1 MKKKDILQNLKFDNA
16 VWLIQH
22 QKMNMY
28 KYVLVL
34 RSKSKF
40 FKDHKIAWATRAS
53 AIYCIWKMLIYTKLQ
68 ERSCCYS
75 LIIYMKK
82 ASLWQ

>member
-1 MKKKDILQNLKFDNA
+1 MKKKDILQNLKCNNV

-40 FKDHKIAWATRAS
+40 FKDHKIAWATKGVQFIVFEKCS
-53 AIYCIWKMLIYTKLQ
+53 FTPNC
-68 ERSCCYS
+68 
-75 LIIYMKK
+75 KK
-82 ASLWQ
+82 DNVVTRW

>member
-1 MKKKDILQNLKFDNA
+1 
-16 VWLIQH
+16 
-22 QKMNMY
+22 MNMY

-68 ERSCCYS
+68 ER
-75 LIIYMKK
+75 
-82 ASLWQ
+82 

>member
-1 MKKKDILQNLKFDNA
+1 MKKKDILQNLKCNNV

-53 AIYCIWKMLIYTKLQ
+53 IIYCIWKMLNYTKLQ
-68 ERSCCYS
+68 ERSCCYL

>member
-1 MKKKDILQNLKFDNA
+1 MKKKDILQNLKCNNV
-16 VWLIQH
+16 VWLIQQ

-40 FKDHKIAWATRAS
+40 FKDHKIA
-53 AIYCIWKMLIYTKLQ
+53 
-68 ERSCCYS
+68 
-75 LIIYMKK
+75 
-82 ASLWQ
+82 

>member
-1 MKKKDILQNLKFDNA
+1 MKKKDILQNLKCNNV

-40 FKDHKIAWATRAS
+40 FKDHKIAWATRVS

-68 ERSCCYS
+68 ERSCCYL

>member
-1 MKKKDILQNLKFDNA
+1 MKKKDILQNLKCINV

-40 FKDHKIAWATRAS
+40 FKDHKIASEPQGQVQFIVFEKCSFTPN
-53 AIYCIWKMLIYTKLQ
+53 C
-68 ERSCCYS
+68 
-75 LIIYMKK
+75 KK
-82 ASLWQ
+82 DHVVTCW

>member
-1 MKKKDILQNLKFDNA
+1 MKKKDILQNLKFNNA

-53 AIYCIWKMLIYTKLQ
+53 AIYCIWKIMLL
-68 ERSCCYS
+68 
-75 LIIYMKK
+75 LIDNLHEKTITVTV
-82 ASLWQ
+82 SHDR